1 MDLQAPLTTGSAQH
15 EQEGPTDERINAD
28 ITTSTPTRNNHRALR
43 RTAAAGVN
51 GAMSSEEDLSGM
63 LR

>member
-1 MDLQAPLTTGSAQH
+1 MDLQAPLTNGSAHH
-15 EQEGPTDERINAD
+15 EQEDPTDDGINSD

-51 GAMSSEEDLSGM
+51 GTMTSEEDLSGM